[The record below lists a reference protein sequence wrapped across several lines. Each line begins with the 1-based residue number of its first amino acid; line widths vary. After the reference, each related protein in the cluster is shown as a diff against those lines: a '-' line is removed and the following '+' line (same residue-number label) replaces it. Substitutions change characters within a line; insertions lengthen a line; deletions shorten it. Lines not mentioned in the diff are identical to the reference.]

1 MKRIIEINGKKYK
14 RIAERNYPIPKSND
28 LKPYIR
34 KYKID
39 LAKFSMDKDDGGP
52 FLKVLTKK
60 GNFLEVNDEMIE
72 LVVKGKGYV
81 KSYYRFGGSRDKQS
95 YHEAF
100 RDLKKADE
108 VG

>member
-1 MKRIIEINGKKYK
+1 MIKLKELLT
-14 RIAERNYPIPKSND
+14 ERDYPIPKSND

-39 LAKFSMDKDDGGP
+39 LAKFSMDKDSGGP

-60 GNFLEVNDEMIE
+60 GNFLEINDEMIE

-95 YHEAF
+95 
-100 RDLKKADE
+100 
-108 VG
+108 

>member
-1 MKRIIEINGKKYK
+1 MIKLKELLT
-14 RIAERNYPIPKSND
+14 ERDYPIPKSND

-39 LAKFSMDKDDGGP
+39 LAKFSIDKDSGGP

-60 GNFLEVNDEMIE
+60 GNFLEINDEMIE

-81 KSYYRFGGSRDKQS
+81 ESYHRFGGSDKRA
-95 YHEAF
+95 YEEAF
-100 RDLKKADE
+100 RDLKKADG

>member
-28 LKPYIR
+28 LKPYIK

-39 LAKFSMDKDDGGP
+39 LAKFSMDKDLGGP

-72 LVVKGKGYV
+72 LVTKKDGYA
-81 KSYYRFGGSRDKQS
+81 KSYHRVGDSRDKRS
-95 YHEAF
+95 YEEAF

-108 VG
+108 AG